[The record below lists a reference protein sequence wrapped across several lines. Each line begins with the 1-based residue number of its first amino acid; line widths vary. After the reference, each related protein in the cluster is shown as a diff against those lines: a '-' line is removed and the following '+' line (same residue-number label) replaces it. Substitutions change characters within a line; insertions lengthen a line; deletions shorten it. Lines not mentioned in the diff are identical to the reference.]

1 MAEKSRLDI
10 VNALGSVELAVRSS
24 QIASQEIVD
33 APAGVT
39 ATTTSAEIIAAGA
52 ARLVMMSNL
61 DNTKSVFF
69 AIDMPAFSDA
79 GIVVFPGGQLTIP
92 IGANRSLNAIT
103 DVSTAKL
110 AWQSFG

>member
-1 MAEKSRLDI
+1 MAKSNEDI
-10 VNALGSVELAVRSS
+10 FNALESVEVAVQSS

-33 APAGVT
+33 APAGTT
-39 ATTTSAEIIAAGA
+39 ATTTSAEIIAGGA

-69 AIDMPAFSDA
+69 AIDMAAIADA
-79 GIVVFPGGQLTIP
+79 GIVVFPGDRVTIP
-92 IGANRSLNAIT
+92 IGENRSLNAIT
-103 DVSTAKL
+103 SVSTANL